1 MKERNT
7 IITKG
12 DREKKI
18 DFIVAWVDGTDP
30 NWLKEKQVYDS
41 NSISKYDKNWINGDS
56 RYRDWDLMR
65 YWFRG
70 VETFAPWVN
79 RIWFV
84 TWGHYPEWLNIN
96 HPKLRIVNH
105 KDYIPAKYLPT
116 FSSHTIELN
125 LHRISGLEEQF
136 VYFNDD
142 MFLIDKVRPED
153 FFYKGQPCDTAVLL
167 PITLEQNGI
176 RAEINDM
183 YVINEHFVKK
193 EVMKKNWRAWY
204 SLKYGRLLMRTLL
217 LTPFRL
223 FPGFFINHLPCS
235 YKKQTFI
242 DVWNKVPDILDE
254 TCTHKFRATTDVNQW
269 LFEYWQFCTGFFPRN
284 YDFGRY
290 YEGKDLFPEMCDDIL
305 HRRHKIICCNDSP
318 ELVEFDYYKAR
329 LHAAFEG
336 ILPNRSEFE
345 KYDR

>member
-1 MKERNT
+1 MKERT
-7 IITKG
+7 GILTKESRG
-12 DREKKI
+12 PKI
-18 DFIVAWVDGTDP
+18 DFVIAWVDGTDP
-30 NWLKEKQVYDS
+30 NWLKEKQAFDS
-41 NSISKYDKNWINGDS
+41 KSISEYDKNWINGDS

-96 HPKLRIVNH
+96 HPKLRIVKH
-105 KDYIPAKYLPT
+105 EEYIPAKYLPT

-125 LHRISGLEEQF
+125 LHRIPGLEEHF

-142 MFLIDKVRPED
+142 MFIIDKVRAED
-153 FFYKGQPCDTAVLL
+153 FFYKGKPCDTAVLL

-183 YVINEHFVKK
+183 YVINEYFVKK
-193 EVMKKNWRAWY
+193 DVMKNDWRAWY
-204 SLKYGRLLMRTLL
+204 SLKYGRLLIRTLL

-235 YKKQTFI
+235 YKKQTFL
-242 DVWNKVPDILDE
+242 DVWEKVPDILDE
-254 TCTHKFRATTDVNQW
+254 TCTHKFRTSTDVNQW
-269 LFEYWQFCTGFFPRN
+269 LFEYWQFCTGFYPRR
-284 YDFGRY
+284 YGFGRY
-290 YEGKDLFPEMCDDIL
+290 YEGKALFQEMCNDIM
-305 HRRHKIICCNDSP
+305 HQKHKMVCCNDSP
-318 ELVEFDYYKAR
+318 ELAEFEIYKEK
-329 LHAAFEG
+329 LHAAFEK
-336 ILPNRSEFE
+336 ILPNKSAFE
-345 KYDR
+345 L